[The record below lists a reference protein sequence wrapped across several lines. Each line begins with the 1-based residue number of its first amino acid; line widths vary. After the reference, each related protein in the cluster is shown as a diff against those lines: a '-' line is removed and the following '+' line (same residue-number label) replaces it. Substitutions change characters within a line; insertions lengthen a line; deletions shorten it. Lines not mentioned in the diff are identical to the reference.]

1 MVGRA
6 SSTCGEGTW
15 SVLNALMV
23 LAAVL
28 ALAAC
33 SRHAEPRWLVRA
45 LPGSYPEIVYFVPTA
60 LCAIGLTIDDGPDP
74 DTTPA
79 ILDALARHGAT
90 ATFFLLGDSV
100 AGNESLVRRMLSDGH
115 ELGHHMTED
124 EVTVR
129 LSDAEL
135 ERKFLSAADVL
146 EGFGPVQWFRAGS
159 ARYDDRVLALTRSRG
174 YRIAMASVFPVDT
187 LIDEPARVANFDAA
201 MVQPGSIIVLHDRG
215 ERGQRTVQTLDLL
228 LPRLAARGY
237 QVSSIGALEAASRA
251 DPQAPPA
258 CD

>member
-1 MVGRA
+1 MAGRA
-6 SSTCGEGTW
+6 SSACGRVTFFPLR
-15 SVLNALMV
+15 VLTL

-33 SRHAEPRWLVRA
+33 ARHAEPRWLVRA

-79 ILDALARHGAT
+79 ILDVLTRHGAT

-100 AGNESLVRRMLSDGH
+100 AGNEALVRRMLADGH

-129 LSDAEL
+129 LSDADL
-135 ERKFLSAADVL
+135 ERKFLSAALVL
-146 EGFGPVQWFRAGS
+146 EAFGPVQWFRAGS
-159 ARYDDRVLALTRSRG
+159 ARYDDRILALTRSRG

-187 LIDEPARVANFDAA
+187 LVDEPSRVADFDAA
-201 MVQPGSIIVLHDRG
+201 MVQPGSIVVLHDRG

-237 QVSSIGALEAASRA
+237 QVSSIGALEEASRA
-251 DPQAPPA
+251 DPETTPV
-258 CD
+258 CE